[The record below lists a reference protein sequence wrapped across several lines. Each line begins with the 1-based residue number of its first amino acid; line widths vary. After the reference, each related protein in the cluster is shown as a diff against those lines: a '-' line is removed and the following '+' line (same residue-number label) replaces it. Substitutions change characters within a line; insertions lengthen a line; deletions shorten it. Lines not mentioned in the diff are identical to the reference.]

1 MIIHSITLNN
11 IRSYQSHPPIK
22 LSTGVTLF
30 EGDIGSG
37 KSTILSAIEF
47 ALFGLGDVAGTH
59 LLRHGEKVG
68 SVLLEFSVNSKTYKV
83 FRSLS
88 RKTKSVTQKEGYIV
102 EDGQRTD
109 YSVTE
114 MKTRILDIL
123 SFNERPGPKA
133 SSLIYRYAIFTP
145 QEMMKEVLFQPVERR
160 LETLRR
166 AFRVEDYST
175 IANNAS
181 IMLDWLDRETEILMR
196 QTADIDKKRS
206 ALEDEKKKIANFN
219 LELETMHKCL
229 KSLESDRT
237 EILEEIDKLQ
247 DQKAEVIKLQAEIP
261 YIQLNLDQKAKIIRD
276 TLENVDQLKK
286 ELEDIKKAEKLLST
300 IAQQYEELLSCKEEL
315 EKIEPSVKKLQELN
329 TEKIKLQTAIENE
342 KKNIEKQIKTTQS
355 FLQKTTEWLSN
366 NKPETLEIPTLEHEE
381 TKLEKKVENLASISE
396 KLVSLKQNKSAT
408 TQEIKGKKERLDQL
422 KTEFDDLEEIGLG
435 APCPKCK
442 QELTQKHYEKVKKD
456 YDTKLKELETKISE
470 LKEKNEKLKEEIDV
484 TATEKKTLEDMDDKL
499 GAIKQKLAGLRKQAE
514 TVKEKEE
521 EYDKKEIELNN
532 LKKQLAEEKYAETE
546 RKRMKDVEGLLDE
559 LLPVQT
565 VYEEIK
571 KKIKGFDKD
580 QIEKKYHTN
589 KEKISKK
596 DKVTIDIAENQ
607 SKADSLKEK
616 LEKEKQD
623 FEDKKKDFDG
633 KKGVLDVI
641 ENLETKKKGLDD
653 KIDKKKGDVIAKGK
667 DIENSD
673 QESERISGEI
683 ITRESQLLK
692 FDELKQYE
700 LWLEDFFIPAVKL
713 IESHM
718 LANINNEFN
727 SLFQKWIAH
736 LLETGDIAVSVDDK
750 FSPHIVQSGY
760 DIDVKSLSGGEKT
773 AVALAYRL
781 ALNVIVKKVCEA
793 MQSNLLILD
802 EPTDGF
808 SREQLS
814 RLRDILNELKCEQVI
829 IVSHESE
836 LEGFVDNIFRVIKE
850 SGESKILT
858 A

>member
-1 MIIHSITLNN
+1 VIIHSITLNN
-11 IRSYQSHPPIK
+11 IRSYQLHAPIK

-47 ALFGLGDVAGTH
+47 ALFGLGDVAGAH

-68 SVLLEFSVNSKTYKV
+68 SVLLEFSVNSKNYKV
-83 FRSLS
+83 FRSLT
-88 RKTKSVTQKEGYIV
+88 RKRKSVTQKEGYIV

-123 SFNERPGPKA
+123 SFNERPIPKT

-181 IMLDWLDRETEILMR
+181 IILDWLDREAEILKR

-206 ALEDEKKKIANFN
+206 SLEEEKKKIAKWSS
-219 LELETMHKCL
+219 ELETLQNSL
-229 KSLESDRT
+229 KSLVSDRA
-237 EILEEIDKLQ
+237 EILEEIEKLQ
-247 DQKAEVIKLQAEIP
+247 DQKDEVIRLQAEIP
-261 YIQLNLDQKAKIIRD
+261 HIQGNLDQKAKIIRD

-286 ELEDIKKAEKLLST
+286 ELEDIEKAEKLLSI
-300 IAQQYEELLSCKEEL
+300 IAPQYEELLSCKKKL
-315 EKIEPSVKKLQELN
+315 EKLEPSVKEIQELN

-355 FLQKTTEWLSN
+355 NLEKAKEWLTK
-366 NKPETLEIPTLEHEE
+366 NKPETLEIPTLENEE
-381 TKLEKKVENLASISE
+381 SNLLKKVEKLPSISE
-396 KLVSLKQNKSAT
+396 SLDILKQDKSTT
-408 TQEIKGKKERLDQL
+408 TQEIKGKKERQTELR
-422 KTEFDDLEEIGLG
+422 KEFDDLKQIGIG

-442 QELTQKHYEKVKKD
+442 QELTQKHYEKVQQD
-456 YDTKLKELETKISE
+456 YVNELKELESTISE
-470 LKEKNEKLKEEIDV
+470 LTEKNAELKKEID
-484 TATEKKTLEDMDDKL
+484 ATSKAKKTLEELKDRL
-499 GAIKQKLAGLRKQAE
+499 GQIQQKLAGLRKQRE

-521 EYDKKEIELNN
+521 EHKKNELELNN
-532 LKKQLAEEKYAETE
+532 LKNQLAEENYTAFE
-546 RKRMKDVEGLLDE
+546 RKRIKEVEGLLVE
-559 LLPVQT
+559 LLPVQSE
-565 VYEEIK
+565 YEEIK
-571 KKIKGFDKD
+571 KKIKVFDKD
-580 QIEKKYHTN
+580 EIEKKYHTN
-589 KEKISKK
+589 NEKISKK
-596 DKVTIDIAENQ
+596 EEVTTDIAEKQ
-607 SKADSLKEK
+607 TKAGSLDEQ

-623 FEDKKKDFDG
+623 FEEKKKEFES
-633 KKGVLDVI
+633 KKGVLTVI
-641 ENLETKKKGLDD
+641 EGLETKKKILDD
-653 KIDKKKGDVIAKGK
+653 KIDKKKEAVIAKRK
-667 DIENSD
+667 DVENSE
-673 QESERISGEI
+673 QESERISDEI
-683 ITRESQLLK
+683 KTRESQLLK

-718 LANINNEFN
+718 LANINSEFN
-727 SLFQKWIAH
+727 SLFQKWIGH
-736 LLETGDIAVSVDDK
+736 LLETGDIVVSVDDK
-750 FSPHIVQSGY
+750 FSPQIVQSGY

-781 ALNVIVKKVCEA
+781 ALNVMVKKVCAA

-829 IVSHESE
+829 IVSHENE

-850 SGESKILT
+850 SGESKIL
-858 A
+858 AD

>member
-1 MIIHSITLNN
+1 VIIHSITLNN
-11 IRSYQSHPPIK
+11 IRSYQLHAPIK

-47 ALFGLGDVAGTH
+47 ALFGLGDVAGAH

-68 SVLLEFSVNSKTYKV
+68 SVLLEFSVNSKNYKV
-83 FRSLS
+83 FRSLT
-88 RKTKSVTQKEGYIV
+88 RKRKSVTQKEGYIV

-123 SFNERPGPKA
+123 SFNERPIPKT

-181 IMLDWLDRETEILMR
+181 IILDWLDREAEILKR
-196 QTADIDKKRS
+196 QTVDIDKKRS
-206 ALEDEKKKIANFN
+206 SLEEEKKKIAKCSS
-219 LELETMHKCL
+219 ELETLQNSL
-229 KSLESDRT
+229 KSLESDRA
-237 EILEEIDKLQ
+237 EILEEIEKLQ
-247 DQKAEVIKLQAEIP
+247 HQKDEVIRLQAEIP
-261 YIQLNLDQKAKIIRD
+261 HIQANLDQKTKSIRD
-276 TLENVDQLKK
+276 TLEIFDQLKK
-286 ELEDIKKAEKLLST
+286 ELEDIEKAEKLVST
-300 IAQQYEELLSCKEEL
+300 IKPQYEELLSSKEKL
-315 EKIEPSVKKLQELN
+315 EKIEPSIKQLQELN

-342 KKNIEKQIKTTQS
+342 KKNIQKQIKSIQS
-355 FLQKTTEWLSN
+355 DLEKATEWLSR
-366 NKPETLEIPTLEHEE
+366 NKPETLEIPTLENEE
-381 TKLEKKVENLASISE
+381 TNLRKNVGNLSSISE
-396 KLVSLKQNKSAT
+396 SLDILKQDKST
-408 TQEIKGKKERLDQL
+408 ITQEIKGKKERQTELR
-422 KTEFDDLEEIGLG
+422 TEFDDLKQIGIG

-442 QELTQKHYEKVKKD
+442 QELTQKHYEKVKQD
-456 YDTKLKELETKISE
+456 YINQLTELESSISE
-470 LKEKNEKLKEEIDV
+470 LTEKNAELKKEMDIMAKKKKALEEMNDR
-484 TATEKKTLEDMDDKL
+484 L
-499 GAIKQKLAGLRKQAE
+499 GQIGQKLAVLRKQKE
-514 TVKEKEE
+514 SVKEKEE
-521 EYDKKEIELNN
+521 KYEENELLLNG
-532 LKKQLAEEKYAETE
+532 LEKQLAEEKYAETE
-546 RKRMKDVEGLLDE
+546 RKRMKDVEELLEE

-565 VYEEIK
+565 EYDEIK
-571 KKIKGFDKD
+571 KKIKGFEKD

-596 DKVTIDIAENQ
+596 DKVTADIAEKQ
-607 SKADSLKEK
+607 RKADSLNEK
-616 LEKEKQD
+616 LKNEKQD
-623 FEDKKKDFDG
+623 FEEKKKEFES

-641 ENLETKKKGLDD
+641 DKLETKKKDLGTKLE
-653 KIDKKKGDVIAKGK
+653 KKRGDVIAKRK
-667 DIENSD
+667 DIENSE
-673 QESERISGEI
+673 QESERISEEI
-683 ITRESQLLK
+683 KTRESQLLK

-700 LWLEDFFIPAVKL
+700 LWVSDYFIPAVKL
-713 IESHM
+713 IENHM
-718 LANINNEFN
+718 LANINSEFN
-727 SLFQKWIAH
+727 SLFQKWIGH
-736 LLETGDIAVSVDDK
+736 LLETGDIVVSVDDN
-750 FSPHIVQSGY
+750 FSPQIVQSGY

-781 ALNVIVKKVCEA
+781 ALNVMVKKVCEA

-836 LEGFVDNIFRVIKE
+836 LEGFVDNIFRVTKE

>member
-1 MIIHSITLNN
+1 M
-11 IRSYQSHPPIK
+11 
-22 LSTGVTLF
+22 
-30 EGDIGSG
+30 
-37 KSTILSAIEF
+37 
-47 ALFGLGDVAGTH
+47 
-59 LLRHGEKVG
+59 
-68 SVLLEFSVNSKTYKV
+68 
-83 FRSLS
+83 
-88 RKTKSVTQKEGYIV
+88 
-102 EDGQRTD
+102 QR
-109 YSVTE
+109 
-114 MKTRILDIL
+114 
-123 SFNERPGPKA
+123 
-133 SSLIYRYAIFTP
+133 
-145 QEMMKEVLFQPVERR
+145 
-160 LETLRR
+160 
-166 AFRVEDYST
+166 
-175 IANNAS
+175 
-181 IMLDWLDRETEILMR
+181 
-196 QTADIDKKRS
+196 
-206 ALEDEKKKIANFN
+206 
-219 LELETMHKCL
+219 
-229 KSLESDRT
+229 RT
-237 EILEEIDKLQ
+237 
-247 DQKAEVIKLQAEIP
+247 
-261 YIQLNLDQKAKIIRD
+261 
-276 TLENVDQLKK
+276 
-286 ELEDIKKAEKLLST
+286 
-300 IAQQYEELLSCKEEL
+300 

-355 FLQKTTEWLSN
+355 FLQKTTDWLSN

-484 TATEKKTLEDMDDKL
+484 TATDKKTLEDMDDKL
-499 GAIKQKLAGLRKQAE
+499 GAIKQKLAGLRKQGE

-521 EYDKKEIELNN
+521 EYDKNELELNN

-546 RKRMKDVEGLLDE
+546 RKRMKEVERLLDE

-596 DKVTIDIAENQ
+596 EEVTTNIAEKQ
-607 SKADSLKEK
+607 TKAGSLDEQLKK
-616 LEKEKQD
+616 KKQE
-623 FEDKKKDFDG
+623 FEEKKKDFDS
-633 KKGVLDVI
+633 KKGVLTVI
-641 ENLETKKKGLDD
+641 EGLETKKKNLDD
-653 KIDKKKGDVIAKGK
+653 KIDKKKEAVIAKRK
-667 DIENSD
+667 DVENSE
-673 QESERISGEI
+673 QESERISDEI
-683 ITRESQLLK
+683 NTRESQLLK

-700 LWLEDFFIPAVKL
+700 LWLNEFFIPAVKL

-718 LANINNEFN
+718 LANINSEFN
-727 SLFQKWIAH
+727 SLFQKWIGH
-736 LLETGDIAVSVDDK
+736 LLETGDIVVSVDDN

-781 ALNVIVKKVCEA
+781 ALNVMVKKVCAA

-829 IVSHESE
+829 IVSHENE

-850 SGESKILT
+850 SGESKIL
-858 A
+858 AD